1 MQVLRFKLHCIVAK
15 FLVHLIF
22 MLAKEILDNFE
33 TKEMMYQRSLRCK
46 MQFPCL
52 IIIIVALIVVS
63 IWMDA
68 ISKIRVLISKCFLN
82 YKLRLMTAL
91 VVTNDIG
98 YITNNKQI
106 ANDNFASRRIQ

>member
-1 MQVLRFKLHCIVAK
+1 
-15 FLVHLIF
+15 
-22 MLAKEILDNFE
+22 
-33 TKEMMYQRSLRCK
+33 MMYQRSLRCK
-46 MQFPCL
+46 MQFPRL

-68 ISKIRVLISKCFLN
+68 IWKIRVLISKCFLN

-91 VVTNDIG
+91 VVTIDIG

-106 ANDNFASRRIQ
+106 ANNNFASRGIQ